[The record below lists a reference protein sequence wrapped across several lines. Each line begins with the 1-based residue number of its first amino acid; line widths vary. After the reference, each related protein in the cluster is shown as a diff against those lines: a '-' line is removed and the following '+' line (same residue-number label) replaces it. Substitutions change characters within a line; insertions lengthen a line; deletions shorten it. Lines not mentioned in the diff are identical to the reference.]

1 MGIADM
7 ISVASSRRT
16 LLKAGGAFAALAAAG
31 FVPRDALAAWNK
43 TAFETKGVAESL
55 RALGLAQ
62 PAASAQ
68 VQLVMSDVAEN
79 GAVVPVQIVS
89 RAANTTKIGLMVER
103 NPNTL
108 SAVFEIGAGMLP
120 EIATRV
126 RLQETSN
133 VVAFVVADGKVLTAT
148 RLVSVTLG
156 GCAVSS

>member
-1 MGIADM
+1 MKPI
-7 ISVASSRRT
+7 I
-16 LLKAGGAFAALAAAG
+16 
-31 FVPRDALAAWNK
+31 
-43 TAFETKGVAESL
+43 
-55 RALGLAQ
+55 
-62 PAASAQ
+62 
-68 VQLVMSDVAEN
+68 DVAEN

>member
-1 MGIADM
+1 
-7 ISVASSRRT
+7 
-16 LLKAGGAFAALAAAG
+16 
-31 FVPRDALAAWNK
+31 
-43 TAFETKGVAESL
+43 VAESL

-62 PAASAQ
+62 PAASDQ

-79 GAVVPVQIVS
+79 GAVVPVQILS
-89 RAANTTKIGLMVER
+89 RAPNTTKIGLMVER

-108 SAVFEIGAGMLP
+108 SAVFDIGAGMLP

>member
-1 MGIADM
+1 MNRIA
-7 ISVASSRRT
+7 
-16 LLKAGGAFAALAAAG
+16 
-31 FVPRDALAAWNK
+31 
-43 TAFETKGVAESL
+43 
-55 RALGLAQ
+55 
-62 PAASAQ
+62 PAASSTSTVTGPSEVFRMKSTSKMEFRTMIPASA
-68 VQLVMSDVAEN
+68 MKPIIDVAEN

>member
-1 MGIADM
+1 MSGFALTRRRALKTGGAVAALIA
-7 ISVASSRRT
+7 
-16 LLKAGGAFAALAAAG
+16 AGFLPRDAFAA
-31 FVPRDALAAWNK
+31 WNQ

-62 PAASAQ
+62 PAASDQ
-68 VQLVMSDVAEN
+68 VQLMMSDVAEN
-79 GAVVPVQIVS
+79 GAVVPVQILS
-89 RAANTTKIGLMVER
+89 RAPNTTKIGLMVER

-108 SAVFEIGAGMLP
+108 SAVFEIGANMLP